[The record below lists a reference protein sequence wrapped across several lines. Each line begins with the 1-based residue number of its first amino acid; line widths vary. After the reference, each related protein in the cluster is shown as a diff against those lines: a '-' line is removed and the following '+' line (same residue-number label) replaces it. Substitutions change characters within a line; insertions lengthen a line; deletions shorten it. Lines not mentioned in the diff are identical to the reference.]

1 MSGRS
6 AKFTCAQIALALEI
20 PAGKRDPIYQAL
32 QDFVRRGEVVPLG
45 PGGHDPNSQNSG
57 SCPPM
62 ARYAYNRGWRR
73 VHKGVLSR
81 RIYKAM
87 YVAGQFAVTDILR
100 LAEAPGRNQVD
111 KITRRLRR
119 EGHLQP
125 VGRRLCAH
133 GAGAETIYHI
143 GDRDRFRREVM
154 T

>member
-1 MSGRS
+1 
-6 AKFTCAQIALALEI
+6 
-20 PAGKRDPIYQAL
+20 
-32 QDFVRRGEVVPLG
+32 
-45 PGGHDPNSQNSG
+45 
-57 SCPPM
+57 M